1 MSFIERQISLTFKF
15 GLGPNGI
22 GSEEDITVTG
32 LRISCQIS
40 IVGANQ
46 MPEAQMMI
54 WGLSDSVIY
63 KLSTA
68 GQLWQKTRKNS
79 VIISAGDA
87 GGPLPRIFEGQITQA
102 WADLHDAPNVSF
114 NIQANT
120 GYLAQMAP
128 TAPTSYPGQTE
139 AATMIKNLVD
149 RYNKETKSNIVF
161 KNNGVNVQFPTYYT
175 YGTIR
180 EQIKQIVDDA
190 GIEWNN
196 MDNGV
201 LEIWPRGGTPA
212 GKAIL
217 LSPSTGM
224 VGYPDFTAQGMTIT
238 TLFNPG
244 LRFGGLVDVES
255 LLTPSENNKGLQP
268 VKVKN
273 WPIKII
279 EHSLETQKPG
289 GEWFTRVHTWNPDV
303 LGSNQ

>member
-22 GSEEDITVTG
+22 GAEEDLTITG
-32 LRISCQIS
+32 LRISCEIE
-40 IVGANQ
+40 IVGATA
-46 MPEAQMMI
+46 MPVARLMI
-54 WGLSDSVIY
+54 WGLSNSVIY

-68 GQLWQKTRKNS
+68 GQYWQKNRKNS
-79 VIISAGDA
+79 VIIAAGDA
-87 GGPLPRIFEGQITQA
+87 GKPLPKIFEGEITQA

-128 TAPTSYPGQTE
+128 TAATSYPGQTD

-149 RYNKETKSNIVF
+149 RYNKETKSSIVF
-161 KNNGVNVQFPTYYT
+161 KNNGVNVQYPKYNT

-180 EQIKQIVDDA
+180 DQIKQVIDDS

-196 MDNGV
+196 MDNGI
-201 LEIWPRGGTPA
+201 LEIWPRGSGLGGDA
-212 GKAIL
+212 VL
-217 LSPSTGM
+217 LSPQTGM
-224 VGYPDFTAQGMTIT
+224 VSYPTFTAQGMTIT

-279 EHSLETQKPG
+279 EHELEAQIPG
-289 GEWFTRVHTWNPDV
+289 GAWFTRVHVWNPSV
-303 LGSNQ
+303 LGGQ